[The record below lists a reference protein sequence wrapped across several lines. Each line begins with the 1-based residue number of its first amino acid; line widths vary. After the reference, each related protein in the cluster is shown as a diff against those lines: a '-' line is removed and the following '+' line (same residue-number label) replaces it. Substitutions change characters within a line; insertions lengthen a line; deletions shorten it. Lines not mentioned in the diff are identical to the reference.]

1 MKRLFTAAVLFVFAL
16 SMCLTSTLMTK
27 RVEKKVGKPLE
38 KCVENY
44 TKGQKDLAKANM
56 EEARKNWKDIKETTA
71 VFVSHFSVD
80 DLDEQISKASD
91 LMKNENGDFVPE
103 INLCLIK
110 IQNLCDD
117 EKLTFN
123 NVF

>member
-1 MKRLFTAAVLFVFAL
+1 
-16 SMCLTSTLMTK
+16 
-27 RVEKKVGKPLE
+27 
-38 KCVENY
+38 
-44 TKGQKDLAKANM
+44 M